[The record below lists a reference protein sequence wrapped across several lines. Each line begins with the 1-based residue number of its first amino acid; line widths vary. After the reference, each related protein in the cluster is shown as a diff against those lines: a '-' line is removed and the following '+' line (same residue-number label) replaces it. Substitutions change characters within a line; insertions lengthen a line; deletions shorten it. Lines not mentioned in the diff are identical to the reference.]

1 MIKNAVE
8 SFLTTP
14 HTGVLMISGNWGTG
28 KSYFVKHH
36 LLDVIGN
43 IECPEASKSGNI
55 KEVFKNKI
63 LNLITKSG
71 NNYLPVMI
79 SLFGIGSIKE
89 LESAIMGELL
99 NSINGEATSKIKK
112 LWKGTK
118 KVLEKSE
125 KLKEYLDIVS
135 LIDYR
140 PGVDVLPKQVII
152 VLDDLER
159 FDDKIT
165 ETEIL
170 GFINNLSENLGLK
183 VIVIANE
190 EYLSRN
196 KRKFGAF
203 KEKVVEKTLYYS
215 PDIPTIAKE
224 MIASLKNTELKKFI
238 DTSSLISSSFDP
250 EGSVSPKDKKRVK
263 RYHESLSNLRT
274 LKFAIN
280 HFNRIF
286 NLVKEYAV
294 SQEKSVMD
302 FKEEL
307 EHFWFSILAIS
318 IEMKSNR
325 LTHDDVESFS
335 NFNSLASVEIDFEDD
350 FSEESDLFGNESV
363 PDSEENQE
371 KKNPRHALDKGW
383 FYEYYFRNRSCG
395 LLPIASPGILH
406 YLIDGILPDAGKL
419 INVYREEKMILLP
432 TSQKGDRLISL
443 FMHEMLTMDNDEF
456 SKNLE
461 ALWNETKN
469 GEISGLTDFVNATT
483 YLIQFRETMQPVI
496 SEENILDGVKS
507 GVDKWFS
514 LHSVNDFEKSR
525 FQSVKDM
532 VSWDKPKIIYN
543 YIAAKIEKQEVIK
556 NQREM
561 ETLQK
566 TFVQDLRGFS
576 EKICP
581 IGFKTPETTSISVT
595 WAVNHPVLNVL
606 DDDTIRRKIHELTL
620 SDAAALSSLLDNR
633 YSIDG
638 VSGLKEPELKFWKTV
653 KDAIETDPAKTPGL
667 IFARKLLI
675 SKLNGFINSHKEPAE
690 KSGD

>member
-8 SFLTTP
+8 SYLMTP

-28 KSYFVKHH
+28 KSYFVKHK
-36 LLDVIGN
+36 LLDVIGSV
-43 IECPEASKSGNI
+43 ECKEASKSGNI

-63 LNLITKSG
+63 SNLIVRNG
-71 NNYLPVMI
+71 NNYLPIMI

-140 PGVDVLPKQVII
+140 PGVNVLPKQVII
-152 VLDDLER
+152 VFDDLER

-190 EYLSRN
+190 EYLCSN

-224 MIASLKNTELKKFI
+224 MISSLRDAEFTEFI
-238 DTSSLISSSFDP
+238 DSSLLISSSFDP
-250 EGSVSPKDKKRVK
+250 EGSVSPKDKKRLK
-263 RYHESLSNLRT
+263 QYHDNLSNLRT
-274 LKFAIN
+274 IKFAIN

-286 NLVKEYAV
+286 TLVKKYAFT
-294 SQEKSVMD
+294 QEKSVAD

-325 LTHDDVESFS
+325 LMHDDVKSFS
-335 NFNSLASVEIDFEDD
+335 DFNYLASIEIEFEDD
-350 FSEESDLFGNESV
+350 FSEEPDLFGNESA
-363 PDSEENQE
+363 PDSEENQN
-371 KKNPRHALDKGW
+371 KKKPRYNLDKGW

-395 LLPIASPGILH
+395 LLPIALPEILY
-406 YLIDGILPDAGKL
+406 YLIDGILPDAEKQ
-419 INVYREEKMILLP
+419 ISDYREKKMTLLP

-443 FMHEMLTMDNDEF
+443 FMQKMLTMDNDEF
-456 SKNLE
+456 SKNMR
-461 ALWNETKN
+461 ALWIETKN

-496 SEENILDGVKS
+496 SEEDVFEGVKS
-507 GVDKWFS
+507 GVNKWFS
-514 LHSVNDFEKSR
+514 MHSVSDFEKSR

-532 VSWDKPKIIYN
+532 ISGDKPKIIYN
-543 YIAAKIEKQEVIK
+543 YIVTKIEKQEAIK
-556 NQREM
+556 SQEEM
-561 ETLQK
+561 ETLK
-566 TFVQDLRGFS
+566 ETFVQDLRRFS

-581 IGFKTPETTSISVT
+581 IAFKTPETTSIPVT
-595 WAVNHPVLNVL
+595 WAMSHPVLNVL
-606 DDDTIRRKIHELTL
+606 DDEIIECKISNLSL
-620 SDAAALSSLLDNR
+620 SDTAALSNLLDNR

-638 VSGLKEPELKFWKTV
+638 ISGLREPELKFWKTI
-653 KDAIETDPAKTPGL
+653 KDAIEKEAVKTPGIILARQSL
-667 IFARKLLI
+667 IP
-675 SKLNGFINSHKEPAE
+675 KLNEFLKNTN
-690 KSGD
+690 

>member
-28 KSYFVKHH
+28 KSYFVKHQ
-36 LLDVIGN
+36 LLDMIGN
-43 IECPEASKSGNI
+43 VECPEASKSGNI

-63 LNLITKSG
+63 LNLITKNG

-112 LWKGTK
+112 IWNGTK

-165 ETEIL
+165 ETDIL
-170 GFINNLSENLGLK
+170 GFINNLSENIGLK

-190 EYLSRN
+190 EYLNSN

-215 PDIPTIAKE
+215 PNIPTIAKE
-224 MIASLKNTELKKFI
+224 MIASLKDTEFKEFI
-238 DTSSLISSSFDP
+238 DSSSLISSSFDP
-250 EGSVSPKDKKRVK
+250 EGSVSPKDKTRVK
-263 RYHESLSNLRT
+263 QYLESLSNLRT

-286 NLVKEYAV
+286 TLVKEYAV
-294 SQEKSVMD
+294 SQEKHVAD

-307 EHFWFSILAIS
+307 EYFWFSILAIS
-318 IEMKSNR
+318 MEMKSNR
-325 LTHDDVESFS
+325 LTHDDVKSFS
-335 NFNSLASVEIDFEDD
+335 TFNSLASVEIDFEGDL
-350 FSEESDLFGNESV
+350 SEESDLFGDESV
-363 PDSEENQE
+363 PDSVENQK
-371 KKNPRHALDKGW
+371 KKNPRHALDKAW
-383 FYEYYFRNRSCG
+383 FYEYYFRNRGCG
-395 LLPIASPGILH
+395 LLPIASPGILY
-406 YLIDGILPDAGKL
+406 YLIDGILPDVEKL
-419 INVYREEKMILLP
+419 INVYREEKIMLLP
-432 TSQKGDRLISL
+432 TSQIGDRLISL
-443 FMHEMLTMDNDEF
+443 FMQKMLTMDNDEF

-461 ALWNETKN
+461 ALWNATKN

-496 SEENILDGVKS
+496 SEDSILDGVKS

-514 LHSVNDFEKSR
+514 IHSVNDLEKSR

-532 VSWDKPKIIYN
+532 INWDKPQIIYN
-543 YIAAKIEKQEVIK
+543 YITDKIEKQEIIK
-556 NQREM
+556 SQEEM
-561 ETLQK
+561 ETLK
-566 TFVQDLRGFS
+566 EIFVQDLRGFS

-581 IGFKTPETTSISVT
+581 IAFKTPNTTSISVT
-595 WAVNHPVLNVL
+595 WAMNHSVLNVL
-606 DDDTIRRKIHELTL
+606 DDETIRQTTQKLSI
-620 SDAAALSSLLDNR
+620 SDAAALSSLLENR

-638 VSGLKEPELKFWKTV
+638 ISGLKEPELKFWQTV
-653 KDAIETDPAKTPGL
+653 KDAIEKDAAKTPGL
-667 IFARKLLI
+667 IFARQSLI
-675 SKLNGFINSHKEPAE
+675 PKLNAFLKNSH
-690 KSGD
+690 

>member
-8 SFLTTP
+8 SFLTIP

-28 KSYFVKHH
+28 KSYFVKHQ
-36 LLDVIGN
+36 LLDMIGN
-43 IECPEASKSGNI
+43 VECPEASKSGNI

-63 LNLITKSG
+63 LNLITKNG

-112 LWKGTK
+112 IWNGTK

-170 GFINNLSENLGLK
+170 GFINNLSENIGLK

-190 EYLSRN
+190 EYLNSN

-215 PDIPTIAKE
+215 PNIPTIAKE
-224 MIASLKNTELKKFI
+224 MIASLKDTEFKEFI
-238 DTSSLISSSFDP
+238 DSSSLISSSFDP
-250 EGSVSPKDKKRVK
+250 EGSVSPKDKTRVK
-263 RYHESLSNLRT
+263 QYLESLSNLRT

-286 NLVKEYAV
+286 TLVKEYAV
-294 SQEKSVMD
+294 SQEKHVAD

-307 EHFWFSILAIS
+307 EYFWFSILAIS
-318 IEMKSNR
+318 MEMKSNR
-325 LTHDDVESFS
+325 LTHDDVKSFS
-335 NFNSLASVEIDFEDD
+335 TFNSLASVEIDFEGDL
-350 FSEESDLFGNESV
+350 SEESDLFGDESV
-363 PDSEENQE
+363 PDSVENQK
-371 KKNPRHALDKGW
+371 KKNPRHALDKAW
-383 FYEYYFRNRSCG
+383 FYEYYFRNRGCG
-395 LLPIASPGILH
+395 LLPIASPGILY
-406 YLIDGILPDAGKL
+406 YLIDGILPDVEKL
-419 INVYREEKMILLP
+419 INVYREEKIMLLP
-432 TSQKGDRLISL
+432 TSQIGDRLISL
-443 FMHEMLTMDNDEF
+443 FMQKMLTMDNDEF

-461 ALWNETKN
+461 ALWNATKN

-496 SEENILDGVKS
+496 SEDSILDGVKS

-514 LHSVNDFEKSR
+514 IHSVNDLEKSR

-532 VSWDKPKIIYN
+532 INWDKPQIIYN
-543 YIAAKIEKQEVIK
+543 YITDKIEKQEIIK
-556 NQREM
+556 SQEEM
-561 ETLQK
+561 ETLK
-566 TFVQDLRGFS
+566 EIFVQDLRGFS

-581 IGFKTPETTSISVT
+581 IAFKTPNTTSISVT
-595 WAVNHPVLNVL
+595 WAMNHSVLNVL
-606 DDDTIRRKIHELTL
+606 DDETIRQTTQKLSI
-620 SDAAALSSLLDNR
+620 SDAAALSSLLENR

-638 VSGLKEPELKFWKTV
+638 ISGLKEPELKFWQTV
-653 KDAIETDPAKTPGL
+653 KDAIEKDAAKTPGL
-667 IFARKLLI
+667 IFARQSLI
-675 SKLNGFINSHKEPAE
+675 PKLNAFLKNSH
-690 KSGD
+690 

>member
-28 KSYFVKHH
+28 KSYFVKHQ
-36 LLDVIGN
+36 LLDMIGN
-43 IECPEASKSGNI
+43 VECPEASKSGNI

-63 LNLITKSG
+63 LNLITKNG

-79 SLFGIGSIKE
+79 SLFGIGSVNE

-112 LWKGTK
+112 IWNGTK

-170 GFINNLSENLGLK
+170 GFINNLSENIGLK

-190 EYLSRN
+190 EYLNSN

-215 PDIPTIAKE
+215 PNIPTIAKE
-224 MIASLKNTELKKFI
+224 MIASLKDTEFKEFI
-238 DTSSLISSSFDP
+238 DSSSLISSSFDP
-250 EGSVSPKDKKRVK
+250 EGSVSPKDKTRVK
-263 RYHESLSNLRT
+263 QYLESLSNLRT

-286 NLVKEYAV
+286 TLVKEYAV
-294 SQEKSVMD
+294 SQEKHVTD

-307 EHFWFSILAIS
+307 EYFWFSILAIS
-318 IEMKSNR
+318 MEMKSNR
-325 LTHDDVESFS
+325 LTHDDVKSFS
-335 NFNSLASVEIDFEDD
+335 TFNSLASVEIDFEGDL
-350 FSEESDLFGNESV
+350 SEESDLFGDESV
-363 PDSEENQE
+363 PDSVENQK
-371 KKNPRHALDKGW
+371 KKNPRHALDKAW
-383 FYEYYFRNRSCG
+383 FYEYYFRNRGCG
-395 LLPIASPGILH
+395 LLPIASPGILY
-406 YLIDGILPDAGKL
+406 YLIDGILPDVEKL
-419 INVYREEKMILLP
+419 INVYREEKIMLLP
-432 TSQKGDRLISL
+432 TSQIGDRLISL
-443 FMHEMLTMDNDEF
+443 FMQKMLTMDNDEF

-461 ALWNETKN
+461 ALWNATKN

-496 SEENILDGVKS
+496 SEDSILDGVKS

-514 LHSVNDFEKSR
+514 IHSVNDLEKSR

-532 VSWDKPKIIYN
+532 INWDKPQIIYN
-543 YIAAKIEKQEVIK
+543 YITDKIEKQEIIK
-556 NQREM
+556 SQEEM
-561 ETLQK
+561 ETLK
-566 TFVQDLRGFS
+566 EIFVQDLRGFS

-581 IGFKTPETTSISVT
+581 IAFKTPNTTSISVT
-595 WAVNHPVLNVL
+595 WAMNHSVLNVL
-606 DDDTIRRKIHELTL
+606 DDEIIRQTTQKLSI
-620 SDAAALSSLLDNR
+620 SDAAALSSLLENR

-638 VSGLKEPELKFWKTV
+638 ISGLKEPELKFWQTV
-653 KDAIETDPAKTPGL
+653 KDAIEKDAAKTPGL
-667 IFARKLLI
+667 IFARQSLI
-675 SKLNGFINSHKEPAE
+675 PKLNAFLKNSH
-690 KSGD
+690 

>member
-28 KSYFVKHH
+28 KSYFVKHQ
-36 LLDVIGN
+36 LLDMIGDV
-43 IECPEASKSGNI
+43 ECPEASKSGNI

-63 LNLITKSG
+63 LNLITKNG

-112 LWKGTK
+112 IWNGTK

-152 VLDDLER
+152 VFDDLER

-170 GFINNLSENLGLK
+170 GFINNLSENIGLK

-190 EYLSRN
+190 EYLNSN

-215 PDIPTIAKE
+215 PNIPTIAKE
-224 MIASLKNTELKKFI
+224 MIASLKDTEFKEFI
-238 DTSSLISSSFDP
+238 DSSSLISSSFDP
-250 EGSVSPKDKKRVK
+250 EGSVSPKDKTRVK
-263 RYHESLSNLRT
+263 QYLESLSNLRT

-286 NLVKEYAV
+286 TLVKEYAV
-294 SQEKSVMD
+294 SQEKHVAD

-325 LTHDDVESFS
+325 LTHDDVKSFS
-335 NFNSLASVEIDFEDD
+335 TFNSLASVEIDFEGDL
-350 FSEESDLFGNESV
+350 SEESDLFGDESV
-363 PDSEENQE
+363 PDSEENQK
-371 KKNPRHALDKGW
+371 KKNPRHALDKAW
-383 FYEYYFRNRSCG
+383 FYEYYFRNRGCG
-395 LLPIASPGILH
+395 LLPIASPGILY
-406 YLIDGILPDAGKL
+406 YLIDGILPDVEKL
-419 INVYREEKMILLP
+419 INVYREEKIMLLP
-432 TSQKGDRLISL
+432 TSQIGDRLISL
-443 FMHEMLTMDNDEF
+443 FMQKMLTMDNDEF

-461 ALWNETKN
+461 ALWNATKN

-496 SEENILDGVKS
+496 SEDSILDGVKS

-514 LHSVNDFEKSR
+514 IHSVNDFEKSR

-532 VSWDKPKIIYN
+532 ISWDKPQIIYN
-543 YIAAKIEKQEVIK
+543 YITDKIEKQEVIK
-556 NQREM
+556 SQEEM
-561 ETLQK
+561 ENLK
-566 TFVQDLRGFS
+566 EIFVQDLRGFS

-581 IGFKTPETTSISVT
+581 IAFKTPNTTSISVT
-595 WAVNHPVLNVL
+595 WAMNHPVLNVL
-606 DDDTIRRKIHELTL
+606 DDETIRQTTQKLSI
-620 SDAAALSSLLDNR
+620 SDATALSSLLENR

-638 VSGLKEPELKFWKTV
+638 ISGLKEPELKFWQTV
-653 KDAIETDPAKTPGL
+653 KDAIEKDAAKTPGL
-667 IFARKLLI
+667 IFARQSLI
-675 SKLNGFINSHKEPAE
+675 PKLNAFLKKSH
-690 KSGD
+690 

>member
-28 KSYFVKHH
+28 KSYFVKHQ
-36 LLDVIGN
+36 LLDMIGN
-43 IECPEASKSGNI
+43 VECPEASKSGNI
-55 KEVFKNKI
+55 KEVFKNKM
-63 LNLITKSG
+63 LNLITKNG

-112 LWKGTK
+112 IWNGTK

-170 GFINNLSENLGLK
+170 GFINNLSENIGLK

-190 EYLSRN
+190 EYLNSN

-215 PDIPTIAKE
+215 PNIPTIAKE
-224 MIASLKNTELKKFI
+224 MIASLKDTEFKEFI
-238 DTSSLISSSFDP
+238 DSSSLISSSFDP
-250 EGSVSPKDKKRVK
+250 EGSVSPKDKTRVK
-263 RYHESLSNLRT
+263 QYLESLSNLRT

-286 NLVKEYAV
+286 TLVKEYAV
-294 SQEKSVMD
+294 SQEMHVAD

-318 IEMKSNR
+318 MEMKSNR
-325 LTHDDVESFS
+325 LTHDDVKSFS
-335 NFNSLASVEIDFEDD
+335 TFNSLASVDIDFEGDL
-350 FSEESDLFGNESV
+350 SEESDLFGDESV
-363 PDSEENQE
+363 PDSEENQK
-371 KKNPRHALDKGW
+371 KKNPRHALDKAW
-383 FYEYYFRNRSCG
+383 FYEYYFRNRGCG
-395 LLPIASPGILH
+395 LLPIASPGILY
-406 YLIDGILPDAGKL
+406 YLIDGILPDVEKL
-419 INVYREEKMILLP
+419 INVYREEKIMLLP
-432 TSQKGDRLISL
+432 TSQIGDRLISL
-443 FMHEMLTMDNDEF
+443 FMQKMLTMDNDEF

-461 ALWNETKN
+461 ALWNATKN

-496 SEENILDGVKS
+496 SEDSILEGVKS

-514 LHSVNDFEKSR
+514 IHSVNDFEKSR

-532 VSWDKPKIIYN
+532 INWDKPQIIYN
-543 YIAAKIEKQEVIK
+543 YITDKIEKQEIIK
-556 NQREM
+556 SQEEM
-561 ETLQK
+561 ETLK
-566 TFVQDLRGFS
+566 EIFVQDLRGFS

-581 IGFKTPETTSISVT
+581 IAFKTPNTTSISVT
-595 WAVNHPVLNVL
+595 WAMNHSVLNVL
-606 DDDTIRRKIHELTL
+606 DDETIRQTTQKLSI
-620 SDAAALSSLLDNR
+620 SDAAALSSLLENR

-638 VSGLKEPELKFWKTV
+638 ISGLKEPELKFWQTV
-653 KDAIETDPAKTPGL
+653 KDAIEKDAAKTPGL
-667 IFARKLLI
+667 IFARQSLI
-675 SKLNGFINSHKEPAE
+675 PKLNAFLKNSH
-690 KSGD
+690 

>member
-1 MIKNAVE
+1 
-8 SFLTTP
+8 
-14 HTGVLMISGNWGTG
+14 MISGNWGTG
-28 KSYFVKHH
+28 KSYFVKHQ
-36 LLDVIGN
+36 LLDMIGDV
-43 IECPEASKSGNI
+43 ECPEASKSGNI

-63 LNLITKSG
+63 LNLITKNG

-112 LWKGTK
+112 IWNGTK

-152 VLDDLER
+152 VFDDLER

-170 GFINNLSENLGLK
+170 GFINNLSENIGLK

-190 EYLSRN
+190 EYLNSN

-215 PDIPTIAKE
+215 PNIPTIAKE
-224 MIASLKNTELKKFI
+224 MIASLKDTEFKEFI
-238 DTSSLISSSFDP
+238 DSSSLISSSFDP
-250 EGSVSPKDKKRVK
+250 EGSVSPKDKTRVK
-263 RYHESLSNLRT
+263 QYLESLSNLRT

-286 NLVKEYAV
+286 TLVKEYAV
-294 SQEKSVMD
+294 SQEKHVAD

-325 LTHDDVESFS
+325 LTHDDVKSFS
-335 NFNSLASVEIDFEDD
+335 TFNSLASVEIDFEGDL
-350 FSEESDLFGNESV
+350 SEESDLFGDESV
-363 PDSEENQE
+363 PDSEENQK
-371 KKNPRHALDKGW
+371 KKNPRHALDKAW
-383 FYEYYFRNRSCG
+383 FYEYYFRNRGCG
-395 LLPIASPGILH
+395 LLPIASPGILY
-406 YLIDGILPDAGKL
+406 YLIDGILPDVEKL
-419 INVYREEKMILLP
+419 INVYREEKIMLLP
-432 TSQKGDRLISL
+432 TSQIGDRLISL
-443 FMHEMLTMDNDEF
+443 FMQKMLTMDNDEF

-461 ALWNETKN
+461 ALWNATKN

-496 SEENILDGVKS
+496 SEDSILDGVKS

-514 LHSVNDFEKSR
+514 IHSVNDFEKSR

-532 VSWDKPKIIYN
+532 ISWDKPQIIYN
-543 YIAAKIEKQEVIK
+543 YITDKIEKQEVIK
-556 NQREM
+556 SQEEM
-561 ETLQK
+561 ENLK
-566 TFVQDLRGFS
+566 EIFVQDLRGFS

-581 IGFKTPETTSISVT
+581 IAFKTPNTTSISVT
-595 WAVNHPVLNVL
+595 WAMNHPVLNVL
-606 DDDTIRRKIHELTL
+606 DDETIRQTTQKLSI
-620 SDAAALSSLLDNR
+620 SDATALSSLLENR

-638 VSGLKEPELKFWKTV
+638 ISGLKEPELKFWQTV
-653 KDAIETDPAKTPGL
+653 KDAIEKDAAKTPGL
-667 IFARKLLI
+667 IFARQSLI
-675 SKLNGFINSHKEPAE
+675 PKLNAFLKNSH
-690 KSGD
+690 

>member
-28 KSYFVKHH
+28 KSYFVKHQ
-36 LLDVIGN
+36 LLDMIGDV
-43 IECPEASKSGNI
+43 ECPEASKSGNI

-63 LNLITKSG
+63 LNLITKNG

-112 LWKGTK
+112 IWNGTK

-152 VLDDLER
+152 VFDDLER

-170 GFINNLSENLGLK
+170 GFINNLSENIGLK

-190 EYLSRN
+190 EYLNSN

-215 PDIPTIAKE
+215 PNIPTIAKE
-224 MIASLKNTELKKFI
+224 MIASLKDTEFKEFI
-238 DTSSLISSSFDP
+238 DSSSLISSSFDP
-250 EGSVSPKDKKRVK
+250 EGSVSPKDKTRVK
-263 RYHESLSNLRT
+263 QYLESLSNLRT

-286 NLVKEYAV
+286 TLVKEYAV
-294 SQEKSVMD
+294 SQEKHVAD

-325 LTHDDVESFS
+325 LTHDDVKSFS
-335 NFNSLASVEIDFEDD
+335 TFNSLASVEIDFEGDL
-350 FSEESDLFGNESV
+350 SEESDLFGDESV
-363 PDSEENQE
+363 PDSEENQK
-371 KKNPRHALDKGW
+371 KKNPRHALDKAW
-383 FYEYYFRNRSCG
+383 FYEYYFRNRGCG
-395 LLPIASPGILH
+395 LLPIASPGILY
-406 YLIDGILPDAGKL
+406 YLIDGILPDVEKL
-419 INVYREEKMILLP
+419 INVYREEKIMLLP
-432 TSQKGDRLISL
+432 TSQIGDRLISL
-443 FMHEMLTMDNDEF
+443 FMQKMLTMDNDEF

-461 ALWNETKN
+461 ALWNATKN

-496 SEENILDGVKS
+496 SEDSILDGVKS

-514 LHSVNDFEKSR
+514 IHSVNDFEKSR

-532 VSWDKPKIIYN
+532 ISWDKPQIIYN
-543 YIAAKIEKQEVIK
+543 YITDKIEKQEAIK
-556 NQREM
+556 SQEEM
-561 ETLQK
+561 ENLK
-566 TFVQDLRGFS
+566 EIFVQDLRGFS

-581 IGFKTPETTSISVT
+581 IAFKTPNTTSISVT
-595 WAVNHPVLNVL
+595 WAMNHPVLNVL
-606 DDDTIRRKIHELTL
+606 DDETIRQTTQKLSI
-620 SDAAALSSLLDNR
+620 SDATALSSLLENR

-638 VSGLKEPELKFWKTV
+638 ISGLKEPELKFWQTV
-653 KDAIETDPAKTPGL
+653 KDAIEKDAAKTPGL
-667 IFARKLLI
+667 IFARQSLI
-675 SKLNGFINSHKEPAE
+675 PKLNAFLKNSH
-690 KSGD
+690 

>member
-28 KSYFVKHH
+28 KSYFVKHQ
-36 LLDVIGN
+36 LLDTIGN
-43 IECPEASKSGNI
+43 VECPEASKSGNI

-63 LNLITKSG
+63 LNLITKNG

-112 LWKGTK
+112 IWNGTK

-170 GFINNLSENLGLK
+170 GFINNLSENIGLK

-190 EYLSRN
+190 EYLNSN

-215 PDIPTIAKE
+215 PNIPTIAKE
-224 MIASLKNTELKKFI
+224 MIASLKDTEFKEFI
-238 DTSSLISSSFDP
+238 DSSSLISSSFDP
-250 EGSVSPKDKKRVK
+250 EGSVSPKDKTRVK
-263 RYHESLSNLRT
+263 QYLESLSNLRT

-286 NLVKEYAV
+286 TLVKEYAV
-294 SQEKSVMD
+294 SQEKHVAD

-318 IEMKSNR
+318 MEMKSNR
-325 LTHDDVESFS
+325 LTHDDVKSFS
-335 NFNSLASVEIDFEDD
+335 TFNSLASVEIDFEGDL
-350 FSEESDLFGNESV
+350 SEESDLFGDESV
-363 PDSEENQE
+363 PDSEENQK
-371 KKNPRHALDKGW
+371 KKNPRHALDKAW
-383 FYEYYFRNRSCG
+383 FYEYYFRNRGCG
-395 LLPIASPGILH
+395 LLPIASPGILY
-406 YLIDGILPDAGKL
+406 YLIDGILPDVEKL
-419 INVYREEKMILLP
+419 INVYREGKIMLLP
-432 TSQKGDRLISL
+432 TSQIGDRLISL
-443 FMHEMLTMDNDEF
+443 FMQKMLTMDNDEF

-461 ALWNETKN
+461 ALWNATKN

-483 YLIQFRETMQPVI
+483 YLIQFRETMQPII
-496 SEENILDGVKS
+496 SEDSILDGVKS

-514 LHSVNDFEKSR
+514 IHSVNDFEKSR

-532 VSWDKPKIIYN
+532 INWDKPQIIYN
-543 YIAAKIEKQEVIK
+543 YITDKIEKQEIIK
-556 NQREM
+556 SQKEM
-561 ETLQK
+561 ETLK
-566 TFVQDLRGFS
+566 EIFVQDLRGFS

-581 IGFKTPETTSISVT
+581 IAFKTPNTTSISVT
-595 WAVNHPVLNVL
+595 WAMNHSVLNVL
-606 DDDTIRRKIHELTL
+606 DDETIRQTTQKLSI
-620 SDAAALSSLLDNR
+620 SDAVALSSLLENR

-638 VSGLKEPELKFWKTV
+638 ISGLKEPELKFWQTV
-653 KDAIETDPAKTPGL
+653 KDAIEKDAAKTPGL
-667 IFARKLLI
+667 IFARQSLI
-675 SKLNGFINSHKEPAE
+675 PKLNAFLKNSH
-690 KSGD
+690 

>member
-28 KSYFVKHH
+28 KSYFVKHQ
-36 LLDVIGN
+36 LLDMIGDV
-43 IECPEASKSGNI
+43 ECPEASKSGNI

-63 LNLITKSG
+63 LNLITKNG

-112 LWKGTK
+112 IWNGTK

-152 VLDDLER
+152 VFDDLER

-170 GFINNLSENLGLK
+170 GFINNLSENIGLK

-190 EYLSRN
+190 EYLNSN

-215 PDIPTIAKE
+215 PNIPTIAKE
-224 MIASLKNTELKKFI
+224 MIASLKDTEFKEFI
-238 DTSSLISSSFDP
+238 DSSSLISSSFDP
-250 EGSVSPKDKKRVK
+250 EGSVSPKDKTRVK
-263 RYHESLSNLRT
+263 QYLESLSNLRT

-286 NLVKEYAV
+286 TLVKEYAV
-294 SQEKSVMD
+294 SQEKHVAD

-325 LTHDDVESFS
+325 LTHDDVKSFS
-335 NFNSLASVEIDFEDD
+335 TFNSLASVEIDFEGDL
-350 FSEESDLFGNESV
+350 SEESDLFGDESV
-363 PDSEENQE
+363 PDSEENQK
-371 KKNPRHALDKGW
+371 KKNPRHALDKAW
-383 FYEYYFRNRSCG
+383 FYEYYFRNRGCG
-395 LLPIASPGILH
+395 LLPIASPGILY
-406 YLIDGILPDAGKL
+406 YLIDGILPDVEKL
-419 INVYREEKMILLP
+419 INVYREEKIMLLP
-432 TSQKGDRLISL
+432 TSQIGDRLISL
-443 FMHEMLTMDNDEF
+443 FMQKMLTMDNDEF

-461 ALWNETKN
+461 ALWNATKN

-496 SEENILDGVKS
+496 SEDSILDGVKS

-514 LHSVNDFEKSR
+514 IHSVNDFEKSR

-532 VSWDKPKIIYN
+532 ISWDKPQIIYN
-543 YIAAKIEKQEVIK
+543 YITDKIEKQEAIK
-556 NQREM
+556 SQEEM
-561 ETLQK
+561 ENLK
-566 TFVQDLRGFS
+566 EIFVQDLRGFS

-581 IGFKTPETTSISVT
+581 IAFKTPNTTSITVT
-595 WAVNHPVLNVL
+595 WAMNHPVLNVL
-606 DDDTIRRKIHELTL
+606 DDETIRQTTQKLSI
-620 SDAAALSSLLDNR
+620 SDATALSSLLENR

-638 VSGLKEPELKFWKTV
+638 ISGLKEPELKFWQTV
-653 KDAIETDPAKTPGL
+653 KDAIEKDAAKTPGL
-667 IFARKLLI
+667 IFARQSLI
-675 SKLNGFINSHKEPAE
+675 PKLNAFLKNSH
-690 KSGD
+690 

>member
-28 KSYFVKHH
+28 KSYFVKHQ
-36 LLDVIGN
+36 LLDMIGN
-43 IECPEASKSGNI
+43 VECPEASKSGNI

-63 LNLITKSG
+63 LNLITKNG

-112 LWKGTK
+112 IWNGTK

-170 GFINNLSENLGLK
+170 GFINNLSENIGLK

-190 EYLSRN
+190 EYLNSN

-215 PDIPTIAKE
+215 PNIPTIAKE
-224 MIASLKNTELKKFI
+224 MIASLKDTEFKEFI
-238 DTSSLISSSFDP
+238 DSSSLISSSFDP
-250 EGSVSPKDKKRVK
+250 EGSVSPKDKTRVK
-263 RYHESLSNLRT
+263 QYLESLSNLRT

-286 NLVKEYAV
+286 TLVKEYAV
-294 SQEKSVMD
+294 SQEKHVAD

-307 EHFWFSILAIS
+307 EYFWFSILAIS
-318 IEMKSNR
+318 MEMKSNR
-325 LTHDDVESFS
+325 LTHDDVKSFS
-335 NFNSLASVEIDFEDD
+335 TFNSLASVEIDFEGDL
-350 FSEESDLFGNESV
+350 SEESDLFGDESV
-363 PDSEENQE
+363 PDSVENQK
-371 KKNPRHALDKGW
+371 KKNPRHALDKAW
-383 FYEYYFRNRSCG
+383 FYEYYFRNRGCG
-395 LLPIASPGILH
+395 LLPIASPGILY
-406 YLIDGILPDAGKL
+406 YLIDGILPDVEKL
-419 INVYREEKMILLP
+419 INVYREEKIMLLP
-432 TSQKGDRLISL
+432 TSQIGDRLISL
-443 FMHEMLTMDNDEF
+443 FMQKMLTMDNDEF

-461 ALWNETKN
+461 ALWNATKN

-496 SEENILDGVKS
+496 SEDSILDGVKS

-514 LHSVNDFEKSR
+514 IHSVNDLEKSR

-532 VSWDKPKIIYN
+532 INWDKPQIIYN
-543 YIAAKIEKQEVIK
+543 YITDKIEKQEIIK
-556 NQREM
+556 SQEEM
-561 ETLQK
+561 ETLK
-566 TFVQDLRGFS
+566 EIFVQDLRGFS

-581 IGFKTPETTSISVT
+581 IAFKTPNTTSISVT
-595 WAVNHPVLNVL
+595 WAMNHSVLNVL
-606 DDDTIRRKIHELTL
+606 DDETIRQTTQKLSI
-620 SDAAALSSLLDNR
+620 SDAAALSSLLENR

-638 VSGLKEPELKFWKTV
+638 ISGLKEPELKFWQTV
-653 KDAIETDPAKTPGL
+653 KDAIEKDAAKTPGL
-667 IFARKLLI
+667 IFARQSLI
-675 SKLNGFINSHKEPAE
+675 PKLNAFLKNSH
-690 KSGD
+690 

>member
-28 KSYFVKHH
+28 KSYFVKHQ
-36 LLDVIGN
+36 LLDMIGN
-43 IECPEASKSGNI
+43 VECPEASKSGNI

-63 LNLITKSG
+63 LNLITKNG

-79 SLFGIGSIKE
+79 SLFGIGSVKE

-112 LWKGTK
+112 IWNGTK

-170 GFINNLSENLGLK
+170 GFINNLSENIGLK

-190 EYLSRN
+190 EYLNSN

-215 PDIPTIAKE
+215 PNIPTIAKE
-224 MIASLKNTELKKFI
+224 MIASLKDTEFKEFI
-238 DTSSLISSSFDP
+238 DSSSLISSSFDP
-250 EGSVSPKDKKRVK
+250 EGSVSPKDKTRVK
-263 RYHESLSNLRT
+263 QYLESLSNLRT

-286 NLVKEYAV
+286 TLVKEYAV
-294 SQEKSVMD
+294 SQEKHVTD

-307 EHFWFSILAIS
+307 EYFWFSILAIS
-318 IEMKSNR
+318 MEMKSNR
-325 LTHDDVESFS
+325 LTHDDVKSFS
-335 NFNSLASVEIDFEDD
+335 TFNSLASVEIDFEGDL
-350 FSEESDLFGNESV
+350 SEESDLFGDESV
-363 PDSEENQE
+363 PDSVENQK
-371 KKNPRHALDKGW
+371 KKNPRHALDKAW
-383 FYEYYFRNRSCG
+383 FYEYYFRNRGCG
-395 LLPIASPGILH
+395 LLPIASPGILY
-406 YLIDGILPDAGKL
+406 YLIDGILPDVEKL
-419 INVYREEKMILLP
+419 INVYREEKIMLLP
-432 TSQKGDRLISL
+432 TSQIGDRLISL
-443 FMHEMLTMDNDEF
+443 FMQKMLTMDNDEF

-461 ALWNETKN
+461 ALWNATKN

-496 SEENILDGVKS
+496 SEDSILDGVKS

-514 LHSVNDFEKSR
+514 IHSVNDLEKSR

-532 VSWDKPKIIYN
+532 INWDKPQIIYN
-543 YIAAKIEKQEVIK
+543 YITDKIEKQEIIK
-556 NQREM
+556 SQEEM
-561 ETLQK
+561 ETLK
-566 TFVQDLRGFS
+566 EIFVQDLRGFS

-581 IGFKTPETTSISVT
+581 IAFKTPNTTSISVT
-595 WAVNHPVLNVL
+595 WAMNHSVLNVL
-606 DDDTIRRKIHELTL
+606 DDEIIRQTTQKLSI
-620 SDAAALSSLLDNR
+620 SDAAALSSLLENR

-638 VSGLKEPELKFWKTV
+638 ISGLKEPELKFWQTV
-653 KDAIETDPAKTPGL
+653 KDAIEKDAATRPYLRSSIVNSQTKRIL
-667 IFARKLLI
+667 KKLSLEI
-675 SKLNGFINSHKEPAE
+675 CQDIQ
-690 KSGD
+690 

>member
-28 KSYFVKHH
+28 KSYFVKHQ
-36 LLDVIGN
+36 LLDMIGN
-43 IECPEASKSGNI
+43 VECPEASKSGNI

-63 LNLITKSG
+63 LNLITKNG

-112 LWKGTK
+112 IWNGTK

-170 GFINNLSENLGLK
+170 GFINNLSENIGLK

-190 EYLSRN
+190 EYLNSN

-215 PDIPTIAKE
+215 PNIPAIAKE
-224 MIASLKNTELKKFI
+224 MIASLKDTEFKEFI
-238 DTSSLISSSFDP
+238 DSSSLISSSFDP
-250 EGSVSPKDKKRVK
+250 EGSVSPKDKTRVK
-263 RYHESLSNLRT
+263 QYLESLSNLRT

-286 NLVKEYAV
+286 TLVKEYAV
-294 SQEKSVMD
+294 SQEKHVAD

-307 EHFWFSILAIS
+307 EYFWFSILAIS
-318 IEMKSNR
+318 MEMKSNR
-325 LTHDDVESFS
+325 LTHDDVKSFS
-335 NFNSLASVEIDFEDD
+335 TFNSLASVEIDFEGDL
-350 FSEESDLFGNESV
+350 SEESDLFGDESV
-363 PDSEENQE
+363 PDSVENQK
-371 KKNPRHALDKGW
+371 KKNPRHALDKAW
-383 FYEYYFRNRSCG
+383 FYEYYFRNRGCG
-395 LLPIASPGILH
+395 LLPIASPGILY
-406 YLIDGILPDAGKL
+406 YLIDGILPDVEKL
-419 INVYREEKMILLP
+419 INVYREEKIMLLP
-432 TSQKGDRLISL
+432 TSQIGDRLISL
-443 FMHEMLTMDNDEF
+443 FMQKMLTMDNDEF

-461 ALWNETKN
+461 ALWNATKN

-496 SEENILDGVKS
+496 SEDSILDGVKS

-514 LHSVNDFEKSR
+514 IHSVNDLEKSR

-532 VSWDKPKIIYN
+532 INWDKPQIIYN
-543 YIAAKIEKQEVIK
+543 YITDKIEKQEIIK
-556 NQREM
+556 SQEEM
-561 ETLQK
+561 ETLK
-566 TFVQDLRGFS
+566 EIFVQDLRGFS

-581 IGFKTPETTSISVT
+581 IAFKTPNTTSISVT
-595 WAVNHPVLNVL
+595 WAMNHSVLNVL
-606 DDDTIRRKIHELTL
+606 DDETIRQTTQKLSI
-620 SDAAALSSLLDNR
+620 SDAAALSSLLENR

-638 VSGLKEPELKFWKTV
+638 ISGLKEPELKFWQTV
-653 KDAIETDPAKTPGL
+653 KDAIEKDAAKTPGL
-667 IFARKLLI
+667 IFARQSLI
-675 SKLNGFINSHKEPAE
+675 PKLNAFLKNSH
-690 KSGD
+690 

>member
-28 KSYFVKHH
+28 KSYFVKHQ
-36 LLDVIGN
+36 LLDTIGN
-43 IECPEASKSGNI
+43 VECPEASKSGNI

-63 LNLITKSG
+63 LNLITKNG

-112 LWKGTK
+112 IWNGTK
-118 KVLEKSE
+118 KVLEKPE

-170 GFINNLSENLGLK
+170 GFINNLSENIGLK

-190 EYLSRN
+190 EYLNSN

-215 PDIPTIAKE
+215 PNIPTIAKE
-224 MIASLKNTELKKFI
+224 MIASLKDTEFKEFI
-238 DTSSLISSSFDP
+238 DSSSLISSSFDP
-250 EGSVSPKDKKRVK
+250 EGSVSPKDKTRVK
-263 RYHESLSNLRT
+263 QYLESLSNLRT

-286 NLVKEYAV
+286 TLVKEYAV
-294 SQEKSVMD
+294 SQEKHVAD

-318 IEMKSNR
+318 MEMKSNR
-325 LTHDDVESFS
+325 LTHDDVKSFS
-335 NFNSLASVEIDFEDD
+335 TFNSLASVEIDFEGDL
-350 FSEESDLFGNESV
+350 SEESDLFGDESV
-363 PDSEENQE
+363 PDSEENQK
-371 KKNPRHALDKGW
+371 KKNPRHALDKAW
-383 FYEYYFRNRSCG
+383 FYEYYFRNRGCG
-395 LLPIASPGILH
+395 LLPIASPGILY
-406 YLIDGILPDAGKL
+406 YLIDGILPDVEKL
-419 INVYREEKMILLP
+419 INAYREEKIMLLP
-432 TSQKGDRLISL
+432 TSQIGDRLISL
-443 FMHEMLTMDNDEF
+443 FMQKMLTMDNDEF

-461 ALWNETKN
+461 ALWNATKN

-496 SEENILDGVKS
+496 SEDSILDGVKS

-514 LHSVNDFEKSR
+514 IHSVNDFEKSR

-532 VSWDKPKIIYN
+532 INWDKPQIIYN
-543 YIAAKIEKQEVIK
+543 YITDKIEKQEIIK
-556 NQREM
+556 SQEEM
-561 ETLQK
+561 ETLK
-566 TFVQDLRGFS
+566 EIFVQDLRGFS

-581 IGFKTPETTSISVT
+581 IAFKTPNTTSISVT
-595 WAVNHPVLNVL
+595 WAMNHSVLNVL
-606 DDDTIRRKIHELTL
+606 DDETIRQTTQKLSI
-620 SDAAALSSLLDNR
+620 SDAVALSSLLENR

-638 VSGLKEPELKFWKTV
+638 ISGLKEPELKFWQTV
-653 KDAIETDPAKTPGL
+653 KDAIEKDAAKTPGL
-667 IFARKLLI
+667 IFARQSLI
-675 SKLNGFINSHKEPAE
+675 PKLNAFLKNSH
-690 KSGD
+690 

>member
-28 KSYFVKHH
+28 KSYFVKHQ
-36 LLDVIGN
+36 LLDMIGDV
-43 IECPEASKSGNI
+43 ECPEASKSGNI

-63 LNLITKSG
+63 LNLITKNG

-112 LWKGTK
+112 IWNGTK

-152 VLDDLER
+152 VFDDLER

-170 GFINNLSENLGLK
+170 GFINNLSENIGLK

-190 EYLSRN
+190 EYLNSN

-215 PDIPTIAKE
+215 PNIPTIAKE
-224 MIASLKNTELKKFI
+224 MIASLKDTEFKEFI
-238 DTSSLISSSFDP
+238 DSSSLISSSFDP
-250 EGSVSPKDKKRVK
+250 EGSVSPKDKTRVK
-263 RYHESLSNLRT
+263 QYLESLSNLRT

-286 NLVKEYAV
+286 TLVKEYAV
-294 SQEKSVMD
+294 SQEKHVAD

-325 LTHDDVESFS
+325 LTHDDVKSFS
-335 NFNSLASVEIDFEDD
+335 TFNSLASVEIDFEGDL
-350 FSEESDLFGNESV
+350 SEESDLFGDESV
-363 PDSEENQE
+363 PDSEENQK
-371 KKNPRHALDKGW
+371 KKNPRHALDKAW
-383 FYEYYFRNRSCG
+383 FYEYYFRNRGCG
-395 LLPIASPGILH
+395 LLPIASPGILY
-406 YLIDGILPDAGKL
+406 YLIDGILPDVEKL
-419 INVYREEKMILLP
+419 INVYRDEKIMLLP
-432 TSQKGDRLISL
+432 TSQIGDRLISL
-443 FMHEMLTMDNDEF
+443 FMQKMLTMDNDEF

-461 ALWNETKN
+461 ALWNATKN

-496 SEENILDGVKS
+496 SEDSILDGVKS

-514 LHSVNDFEKSR
+514 IHSVNDFEKSR

-532 VSWDKPKIIYN
+532 ISWDKPQIIYN
-543 YIAAKIEKQEVIK
+543 YITDKIEKQEVIK
-556 NQREM
+556 SQEEM
-561 ETLQK
+561 ENLK
-566 TFVQDLRGFS
+566 EIFVQDLRGFS

-581 IGFKTPETTSISVT
+581 IAFKTPNTTSISVT
-595 WAVNHPVLNVL
+595 WAMNHPVLNVL
-606 DDDTIRRKIHELTL
+606 DDETIRQTTQKLSI
-620 SDAAALSSLLDNR
+620 SDATALSSLLENR

-638 VSGLKEPELKFWKTV
+638 ISGLKEPELKFWQTV
-653 KDAIETDPAKTPGL
+653 KDAIEKDAAKTPGL
-667 IFARKLLI
+667 IFARQSLI
-675 SKLNGFINSHKEPAE
+675 PKLNAFLKNSH
-690 KSGD
+690 

>member
-28 KSYFVKHH
+28 KSYFVKHQ
-36 LLDVIGN
+36 LLDMIGDV
-43 IECPEASKSGNI
+43 ECPEASKSGNI

-63 LNLITKSG
+63 LNLITKNG

-112 LWKGTK
+112 IWNGTK

-152 VLDDLER
+152 VFDDLER

-170 GFINNLSENLGLK
+170 GFINNLSENIGLK

-190 EYLSRN
+190 EYLNSN

-215 PDIPTIAKE
+215 PNIPTIAKE
-224 MIASLKNTELKKFI
+224 MIASLKDTEFKEFI
-238 DTSSLISSSFDP
+238 DSSSLISSSFDP
-250 EGSVSPKDKKRVK
+250 EGSVSPKDKTRVK
-263 RYHESLSNLRT
+263 QYLESLSNLRT

-286 NLVKEYAV
+286 TLVKEYAV
-294 SQEKSVMD
+294 SQEKHVAD

-325 LTHDDVESFS
+325 LTHDDVKSFS
-335 NFNSLASVEIDFEDD
+335 TFNSLASVEIDFEGDL
-350 FSEESDLFGNESV
+350 SEESDLFGDESV
-363 PDSEENQE
+363 PDSEENQK
-371 KKNPRHALDKGW
+371 KKNPRHALDKAW
-383 FYEYYFRNRSCG
+383 FYEYYFRNRGCG
-395 LLPIASPGILH
+395 LLPIASPGILY
-406 YLIDGILPDAGKL
+406 YLIDGILPDVEKL
-419 INVYREEKMILLP
+419 INVYREEKIMLLP
-432 TSQKGDRLISL
+432 TSQIGDRLISL
-443 FMHEMLTMDNDEF
+443 FMQKMLTMDNDEF

-461 ALWNETKN
+461 ALWNATKN

-496 SEENILDGVKS
+496 SEDSILDGVKS

-514 LHSVNDFEKSR
+514 IHSVNDFEKSR

-532 VSWDKPKIIYN
+532 ISWDKPQIIYN
-543 YIAAKIEKQEVIK
+543 YITDKIEKQEVIK
-556 NQREM
+556 SQEEM
-561 ETLQK
+561 ENLK
-566 TFVQDLRGFS
+566 EIFVQDLRGFS

-581 IGFKTPETTSISVT
+581 IAFKTPNTTSISVT
-595 WAVNHPVLNVL
+595 WAMNHPVLNVL
-606 DDDTIRRKIHELTL
+606 DDETIRQTTQKLSI
-620 SDAAALSSLLDNR
+620 SDATALSSLLENR

-638 VSGLKEPELKFWKTV
+638 ISGLKEPELKFWQTV
-653 KDAIETDPAKTPGL
+653 KDAIEKDAAKTPGL
-667 IFARKLLI
+667 IFARQSLI
-675 SKLNGFINSHKEPAE
+675 PKLNAFLKNSH
-690 KSGD
+690 

>member
-28 KSYFVKHH
+28 KSYFVKHQ
-36 LLDVIGN
+36 LLDMIGN
-43 IECPEASKSGNI
+43 VECPEASKSGNI

-63 LNLITKSG
+63 LNLITKNG

-112 LWKGTK
+112 IWNGTK

-170 GFINNLSENLGLK
+170 GFINNLSENIGLK

-190 EYLSRN
+190 EYLNSN

-215 PDIPTIAKE
+215 PNIPTIAKE
-224 MIASLKNTELKKFI
+224 MIASLKDTEFKEFI
-238 DTSSLISSSFDP
+238 DSSSLISSSFDP
-250 EGSVSPKDKKRVK
+250 EGSVSPKDKTRVK
-263 RYHESLSNLRT
+263 QYLESLSNLRT

-286 NLVKEYAV
+286 TLVKEYAV
-294 SQEKSVMD
+294 SQEKHVAD

-307 EHFWFSILAIS
+307 EYFWFSILAIS
-318 IEMKSNR
+318 MEMKSNR
-325 LTHDDVESFS
+325 LTHDDVKSFS
-335 NFNSLASVEIDFEDD
+335 TFNSLASVEIDFEGDL
-350 FSEESDLFGNESV
+350 SEESDLFGDESV
-363 PDSEENQE
+363 PDSVENQK
-371 KKNPRHALDKGW
+371 KKNPRHALDKAW
-383 FYEYYFRNRSCG
+383 FYEYYFRNRGCG
-395 LLPIASPGILH
+395 LLPIASPGILY
-406 YLIDGILPDAGKL
+406 YLIDGILPDVEKL
-419 INVYREEKMILLP
+419 INVYREEKIMLLP
-432 TSQKGDRLISL
+432 TSQIGDRLISL
-443 FMHEMLTMDNDEF
+443 FMQKMLTMDNDEF

-461 ALWNETKN
+461 ALWNATKN

-496 SEENILDGVKS
+496 SEGSILDGVKS

-514 LHSVNDFEKSR
+514 IHSVNDLEKSR

-532 VSWDKPKIIYN
+532 INWDKPQIIYN
-543 YIAAKIEKQEVIK
+543 YITDKIEKQEIIK
-556 NQREM
+556 SQEEM
-561 ETLQK
+561 ETLK
-566 TFVQDLRGFS
+566 EIFVQDLRGFS

-581 IGFKTPETTSISVT
+581 IAFKTPNTTSISVT
-595 WAVNHPVLNVL
+595 WAMNHSVLNVL
-606 DDDTIRRKIHELTL
+606 DDETIRQTTQKLSI
-620 SDAAALSSLLDNR
+620 SDAAALSSLLENR

-638 VSGLKEPELKFWKTV
+638 ISGLKEPELKFWQTV
-653 KDAIETDPAKTPGL
+653 KDAIEKDAAKTPGL
-667 IFARKLLI
+667 IFARQSLI
-675 SKLNGFINSHKEPAE
+675 PKLNAFLKNSH
-690 KSGD
+690 

>member
-28 KSYFVKHH
+28 KSYFVKHQ
-36 LLDVIGN
+36 LLDMIGN
-43 IECPEASKSGNI
+43 VECPEASKSGNI

-63 LNLITKSG
+63 LNLITKNG

-112 LWKGTK
+112 IWNGTK

-170 GFINNLSENLGLK
+170 GFINNLSENIGLK

-190 EYLSRN
+190 EYLNSN

-215 PDIPTIAKE
+215 PNIPTIAKE
-224 MIASLKNTELKKFI
+224 MIASLKDTEFKEFI
-238 DTSSLISSSFDP
+238 DSSSLISSSFDP
-250 EGSVSPKDKKRVK
+250 EGSVSPKDKTRVK
-263 RYHESLSNLRT
+263 QYLESLSNLRT

-286 NLVKEYAV
+286 TLVKEYAV
-294 SQEKSVMD
+294 SQEKHVAD

-318 IEMKSNR
+318 MEMKSNR
-325 LTHDDVESFS
+325 LTHDDVKSFS
-335 NFNSLASVEIDFEDD
+335 TFNSLASVEIDFEGDL
-350 FSEESDLFGNESV
+350 SEESDLFGDESV
-363 PDSEENQE
+363 PDSEENQK
-371 KKNPRHALDKGW
+371 KKNPRHALDKAW
-383 FYEYYFRNRSCG
+383 FYEYYFRNRGCG
-395 LLPIASPGILH
+395 LLPIASPGILY
-406 YLIDGILPDAGKL
+406 YLIDGILPDVEKL
-419 INVYREEKMILLP
+419 INVYREEKIMLLP
-432 TSQKGDRLISL
+432 TSQIGDRLISL
-443 FMHEMLTMDNDEF
+443 FMQKMLTMDNDEF

-461 ALWNETKN
+461 ALWNATKN

-496 SEENILDGVKS
+496 SEDSILDGVKS

-514 LHSVNDFEKSR
+514 IHSVNDFEKSR

-532 VSWDKPKIIYN
+532 INWDKPQIIYN
-543 YIAAKIEKQEVIK
+543 YITDKIEKQEIIK
-556 NQREM
+556 SQEEM
-561 ETLQK
+561 ETLK
-566 TFVQDLRGFS
+566 EIFVQDLRGFS

-581 IGFKTPETTSISVT
+581 IAFKTPNTTSISVT
-595 WAVNHPVLNVL
+595 WAMNHSVLNVL
-606 DDDTIRRKIHELTL
+606 DDETIRQTTQKLSI
-620 SDAAALSSLLDNR
+620 SDAAALSSLLENR

-638 VSGLKEPELKFWKTV
+638 ISGLKEPELKFWQTV
-653 KDAIETDPAKTPGL
+653 KDAIEKDAAKTPGL
-667 IFARKLLI
+667 IFARQSLI
-675 SKLNGFINSHKEPAE
+675 PKLNAFLKNSH
-690 KSGD
+690 

>member
-8 SFLTTP
+8 SFLTAP

-28 KSYFVKHH
+28 KSYFVKHQ

-43 IECPEASKSGNI
+43 VECPETSKSRNI
-55 KEVFKNKI
+55 KEVFKNRI
-63 LNLITKSG
+63 LNLITKNG

-112 LWKGTK
+112 LWNGTK

-125 KLKEYLDIVS
+125 KLKEYLDVVS

-170 GFINNLSENLGLK
+170 GFINNLSENIGLK

-190 EYLSRN
+190 EYLNSN

-215 PDIPTIAKE
+215 PNIPTIAKE
-224 MIASLKNTELKKFI
+224 MIASLKDTEFKEFI
-238 DTSSLISSSFDP
+238 DSASLISSSFDP
-250 EGSVSPKDKKRVK
+250 EGSVSPKDKTRVNQ
-263 RYHESLSNLRT
+263 YLESLSNLRT

-286 NLVKEYAV
+286 TLVKEYAV
-294 SQEKSVMD
+294 SQEKPVAD

-325 LTHDDVESFS
+325 LTHDDVKSFS
-335 NFNSLASVEIDFEDD
+335 TFNSLASVEIDFEGDL
-350 FSEESDLFGNESV
+350 SKESDLFGDESV
-363 PDSEENQE
+363 PDSEENQK
-371 KKNPRHALDKGW
+371 KKNPRHALDKAW

-395 LLPIASPGILH
+395 LLPIASPGILY

-419 INVYREEKMILLP
+419 INVYREEKMMLLP
-432 TSQKGDRLISL
+432 TSQTGDRLISL
-443 FMHEMLTMDNDEF
+443 FMQKMLTMDNDEF

-461 ALWNETKN
+461 ALWNATKN

-483 YLIQFRETMQPVI
+483 YLIQFRETMQPAI
-496 SEENILDGVKS
+496 SEEDILDGVKI

-514 LHSVNDFEKSR
+514 IHSVNEFEKSR

-532 VSWDKPKIIYN
+532 ISWDKPKIIYN
-543 YIAAKIEKQEVIK
+543 YIDTKIENQEMIK
-556 NQREM
+556 SQREM

-566 TFVQDLRGFS
+566 TFVQDLRGFA

-581 IGFKTPETTSISVT
+581 IAFKTPETTSISVT
-595 WAVNHPVLNVL
+595 WAMNHPVLNVL
-606 DDDTIRRKIHELTL
+606 DDDTVRRKIHELTL

-638 VSGLKEPELKFWKTV
+638 ISGLKEPELKFWQTV
-653 KDAIETDPAKTPGL
+653 KDAIEKDAAKTPGL
-667 IFARKLLI
+667 IFACQSLVPKLKAFL
-675 SKLNGFINSHKEPAE
+675 KNSH
-690 KSGD
+690 

>member
-28 KSYFVKHH
+28 KSYFVKHQ
-36 LLDVIGN
+36 LLDMIGDV
-43 IECPEASKSGNI
+43 ECPEASKSGNI

-63 LNLITKSG
+63 LNLITKNG

-112 LWKGTK
+112 IWNGTK
-118 KVLEKSE
+118 KVLGKSE

-152 VLDDLER
+152 VFDDLER

-170 GFINNLSENLGLK
+170 GFINNLSENIGLK

-190 EYLSRN
+190 EYLNSN

-215 PDIPTIAKE
+215 PNIPTIAKE
-224 MIASLKNTELKKFI
+224 MIASLKDTEFKEFI
-238 DTSSLISSSFDP
+238 DSSSLISSSFDP
-250 EGSVSPKDKKRVK
+250 EGSVSPKDKTRVK
-263 RYHESLSNLRT
+263 QYLESLSNLRT

-286 NLVKEYAV
+286 TLVKEYAV
-294 SQEKSVMD
+294 SQEKHVAD

-325 LTHDDVESFS
+325 LTHDDVKSFS
-335 NFNSLASVEIDFEDD
+335 TFNSLASVEIDFEGDL
-350 FSEESDLFGNESV
+350 SEESDLFGDESV
-363 PDSEENQE
+363 PDSEENQK
-371 KKNPRHALDKGW
+371 KKNPRHALDKAW
-383 FYEYYFRNRSCG
+383 FYEYYFRNRGCG
-395 LLPIASPGILH
+395 LLPIASPGILY
-406 YLIDGILPDAGKL
+406 YLIDGILPDVEKL
-419 INVYREEKMILLP
+419 INVYRDEKIMLLP
-432 TSQKGDRLISL
+432 TSQIGDRLISL
-443 FMHEMLTMDNDEF
+443 FMQKMLTMDNDEF

-461 ALWNETKN
+461 ALWNATKN

-496 SEENILDGVKS
+496 SEDSILDGVKS

-514 LHSVNDFEKSR
+514 IHSVNDFEKSR

-532 VSWDKPKIIYN
+532 ISWDKPQIIYN
-543 YIAAKIEKQEVIK
+543 YITDKIEKQEVIK
-556 NQREM
+556 SQEEM
-561 ETLQK
+561 ENLK
-566 TFVQDLRGFS
+566 EIFVQDLRGFS

-581 IGFKTPETTSISVT
+581 IAFKTPNTTSISVT
-595 WAVNHPVLNVL
+595 WAMNHPVLNVL
-606 DDDTIRRKIHELTL
+606 DDETIRQTTQKLSI
-620 SDAAALSSLLDNR
+620 SDATALSSLLENR

-638 VSGLKEPELKFWKTV
+638 ISGLKEPELKFWQTV
-653 KDAIETDPAKTPGL
+653 KDAIEKDAAKTPGL
-667 IFARKLLI
+667 IFARQSLI
-675 SKLNGFINSHKEPAE
+675 PKLNAFLKNSH
-690 KSGD
+690 

>member
-28 KSYFVKHH
+28 KSYFVKHQ
-36 LLDVIGN
+36 LLGMIGN
-43 IECPEASKSGNI
+43 VECPEASKSGNI

-63 LNLITKSG
+63 LNLITKNG

-112 LWKGTK
+112 IWNGTK

-125 KLKEYLDIVS
+125 KLKEYIDIVS

-170 GFINNLSENLGLK
+170 GFINNLSENIGLK

-190 EYLSRN
+190 EYLNSN

-215 PDIPTIAKE
+215 PNIPTIAKE
-224 MIASLKNTELKKFI
+224 MIASLKDTEFKEFI
-238 DTSSLISSSFDP
+238 DSSSLISSSFDP
-250 EGSVSPKDKKRVK
+250 EGSVSPKDKTRVK
-263 RYHESLSNLRT
+263 QYLESLSNLRT
-274 LKFAIN
+274 LRFAIN

-286 NLVKEYAV
+286 TLVKEYAV
-294 SQEKSVMD
+294 SQEKHVAD

-318 IEMKSNR
+318 MEMKSNR
-325 LTHDDVESFS
+325 LTHDDVKSFS
-335 NFNSLASVEIDFEDD
+335 TFNSLASVEIDFEGDL
-350 FSEESDLFGNESV
+350 SEESDLFGDESV
-363 PDSEENQE
+363 LDSEENQK
-371 KKNPRHALDKGW
+371 KKNPRHALDKAW
-383 FYEYYFRNRSCG
+383 FYEYYFRNRGCG
-395 LLPIASPGILH
+395 LLPIASPGILY
-406 YLIDGILPDAGKL
+406 YLIDGILPDVEKL
-419 INVYREEKMILLP
+419 INVYREEKIMLLP
-432 TSQKGDRLISL
+432 TSQIGDRLISL
-443 FMHEMLTMDNDEF
+443 FMQKMLTMDNDEF

-461 ALWNETKN
+461 ALWNATKN

-496 SEENILDGVKS
+496 SEDSILDGVKS

-514 LHSVNDFEKSR
+514 IHSVNDFEKSR

-532 VSWDKPKIIYN
+532 INWDKPQIIYN
-543 YIAAKIEKQEVIK
+543 YITDKIEKQEIIK
-556 NQREM
+556 SQEEM
-561 ETLQK
+561 ETLK
-566 TFVQDLRGFS
+566 EIFVQDLRGFS

-581 IGFKTPETTSISVT
+581 IAFKTPNTTSISVT
-595 WAVNHPVLNVL
+595 WAMNHSVLNVL
-606 DDDTIRRKIHELTL
+606 DDETIRQTTQKLSI
-620 SDAAALSSLLDNR
+620 SDAAALSSLLENR

-638 VSGLKEPELKFWKTV
+638 ISGLKEPELIFWQTV
-653 KDAIETDPAKTPGL
+653 KDAIEKDAAKTPGL
-667 IFARKLLI
+667 IFARKSLI
-675 SKLNGFINSHKEPAE
+675 PKLNAFLKNSH
-690 KSGD
+690 

>member
-1 MIKNAVE
+1 
-8 SFLTTP
+8 
-14 HTGVLMISGNWGTG
+14 
-28 KSYFVKHH
+28 
-36 LLDVIGN
+36 
-43 IECPEASKSGNI
+43 
-55 KEVFKNKI
+55 
-63 LNLITKSG
+63 
-71 NNYLPVMI
+71 MI
-79 SLFGIGSIKE
+79 SLFGIGSVKE

-112 LWKGTK
+112 IWNGTK

-170 GFINNLSENLGLK
+170 GFINNLSENIGLK

-190 EYLSRN
+190 EYLNSN

-215 PDIPTIAKE
+215 PNIPTIAKE
-224 MIASLKNTELKKFI
+224 MIASLKDTEFKEFI
-238 DTSSLISSSFDP
+238 DSSSLISSSFDP
-250 EGSVSPKDKKRVK
+250 EGSVSPKDKTRVK
-263 RYHESLSNLRT
+263 QYLESLSNLRT

-286 NLVKEYAV
+286 TLVKEYAV
-294 SQEKSVMD
+294 SQEKHVTD

-307 EHFWFSILAIS
+307 EYFWFSILAIS
-318 IEMKSNR
+318 MEMKSNR
-325 LTHDDVESFS
+325 LTHDDVKSFS
-335 NFNSLASVEIDFEDD
+335 TFNSLASVEIDFEGDL
-350 FSEESDLFGNESV
+350 SEESDLFGDESV
-363 PDSEENQE
+363 PDSVENQK
-371 KKNPRHALDKGW
+371 KKNPRHALDKAW
-383 FYEYYFRNRSCG
+383 FYEYYFRNRGCG
-395 LLPIASPGILH
+395 LLPIASPGILY
-406 YLIDGILPDAGKL
+406 YLIDGILPDVEKL
-419 INVYREEKMILLP
+419 INVYREEKIMLLP
-432 TSQKGDRLISL
+432 TSQIGDRLISL
-443 FMHEMLTMDNDEF
+443 FMQKMLTMDNDEF

-461 ALWNETKN
+461 ALWNATKN

-496 SEENILDGVKS
+496 SEDSILDGVKS

-514 LHSVNDFEKSR
+514 IHSVNDLEKSR

-532 VSWDKPKIIYN
+532 INWDKPQIIYN
-543 YIAAKIEKQEVIK
+543 YITDKIEKQEIIK
-556 NQREM
+556 SQEEM
-561 ETLQK
+561 ETLK
-566 TFVQDLRGFS
+566 EIFVQDLRGFS

-581 IGFKTPETTSISVT
+581 IAFKTPNTTSISVT
-595 WAVNHPVLNVL
+595 WAMNHSVLNVL
-606 DDDTIRRKIHELTL
+606 DDEIIRQTTQKLSI
-620 SDAAALSSLLDNR
+620 SDAAALSSLLENR

-638 VSGLKEPELKFWKTV
+638 ISGLKEPELKFWQTV
-653 KDAIETDPAKTPGL
+653 KDAIEKDAAKTPGL
-667 IFARKLLI
+667 IFARQSLI
-675 SKLNGFINSHKEPAE
+675 PKLNAFLKNSH
-690 KSGD
+690 

>member
-28 KSYFVKHH
+28 KSYFVKHQ
-36 LLDVIGN
+36 LLDMIENV
-43 IECPEASKSGNI
+43 ECPEASKSGNI
-55 KEVFKNKI
+55 KDVFKNKI
-63 LNLITKSG
+63 LNLITKNG

-99 NSINGEATSKIKK
+99 NSIHSEATSKFKK
-112 LWKGTK
+112 IWNGTK

-170 GFINNLSENLGLK
+170 GFINNLSENIGLK

-190 EYLSRN
+190 EYLNSN
-196 KRKFGAF
+196 KRRFGAF

-215 PDIPTIAKE
+215 PNIPTIAKE
-224 MIASLKNTELKKFI
+224 MIASLKDTEFKDFI
-238 DTSSLISSSFDP
+238 YSSSLISSSFDP
-250 EGSVSPKDKKRVK
+250 EGSVSPKDKTKVK
-263 RYHESLSNLRT
+263 QYLESLSNLRT

-286 NLVKEYAV
+286 TLVKEYAV
-294 SQEKSVMD
+294 SQKKPVAE

-325 LTHDDVESFS
+325 LTHDDVKSFS
-335 NFNSLASVEIDFEDD
+335 TFNSLASVEIDFEGDL
-350 FSEESDLFGNESV
+350 SEESDLFGDESV
-363 PDSEENQE
+363 PDSEENQK
-371 KKNPRHALDKGW
+371 KKNPRHALDKAW
-383 FYEYYFRNRSCG
+383 FYEYYFRNRGCG
-395 LLPIASPGILH
+395 LLPIASPGILY
-406 YLIDGILPDAGKL
+406 YLIDGILPDVEKL
-419 INVYREEKMILLP
+419 INAYREEKIMMFP
-432 TSQKGDRLISL
+432 TSQIGDRLISL
-443 FMHEMLTMDNDEF
+443 FMQKMLTMDNDEF

-461 ALWNETKN
+461 ALWNATKN

-483 YLIQFRETMQPVI
+483 YLIQFRETTQPII
-496 SEENILDGVKS
+496 SEDSILDGVKS

-514 LHSVNDFEKSR
+514 IHSVNDFEKSR

-532 VSWDKPKIIYN
+532 ISWDKPQIIYN
-543 YIAAKIEKQEVIK
+543 YITDKIEKQEVIK
-556 NQREM
+556 SQEEM
-561 ETLQK
+561 ETLK
-566 TFVQDLRGFS
+566 EIFVQDLRGFS

-581 IGFKTPETTSISVT
+581 IAFKTPNTTSISVT
-595 WAVNHPVLNVL
+595 WAMNHPVLNVL
-606 DDDTIRRKIHELTL
+606 DDETIRQTTQKLSI
-620 SDAAALSSLLDNR
+620 SDAAALSSLLENR

-638 VSGLKEPELKFWKTV
+638 ISGLKEPELKFWQTV
-653 KDAIETDPAKTPGL
+653 KDAIEKDAAKTPGL
-667 IFARKLLI
+667 IFARQSLI
-675 SKLNGFINSHKEPAE
+675 PKLNAFLKNSH
-690 KSGD
+690 

>member
-1 MIKNAVE
+1 
-8 SFLTTP
+8 
-14 HTGVLMISGNWGTG
+14 
-28 KSYFVKHH
+28 
-36 LLDVIGN
+36 
-43 IECPEASKSGNI
+43 
-55 KEVFKNKI
+55 
-63 LNLITKSG
+63 
-71 NNYLPVMI
+71 MI

-112 LWKGTK
+112 IWNGTK

-152 VLDDLER
+152 VFDDLER

-170 GFINNLSENLGLK
+170 GFINNLSENIGLK

-190 EYLSRN
+190 EYLNSN

-203 KEKVVEKTLYYS
+203 KEKVMEKTLYYS
-215 PDIPTIAKE
+215 PNIPTIAKE
-224 MIASLKNTELKKFI
+224 MIASLKDTEFKEFI
-238 DTSSLISSSFDP
+238 DSSSLISSSFDP
-250 EGSVSPKDKKRVK
+250 EGSVSPKDKTRVK
-263 RYHESLSNLRT
+263 QYLESLSNLRT

-286 NLVKEYAV
+286 TLVKEYAV
-294 SQEKSVMD
+294 SQEKHVAD

-325 LTHDDVESFS
+325 LTHDDVKSFS
-335 NFNSLASVEIDFEDD
+335 TFNSLASVEIDFEGDL
-350 FSEESDLFGNESV
+350 SEESDLFGDESV
-363 PDSEENQE
+363 PDSEENQK
-371 KKNPRHALDKGW
+371 KKNPRHALDKAW
-383 FYEYYFRNRSCG
+383 FYEYYFRNRGCG
-395 LLPIASPGILH
+395 LLPIASPGILY
-406 YLIDGILPDAGKL
+406 YLIDGILPDVEKL
-419 INVYREEKMILLP
+419 INVYREEKIMLLP
-432 TSQKGDRLISL
+432 TSQIGDRLISL
-443 FMHEMLTMDNDEF
+443 FMQKMPTMDNDEF

-461 ALWNETKN
+461 ALWNATKN

-496 SEENILDGVKS
+496 SEDGILDGVKS

-514 LHSVNDFEKSR
+514 IHSVNDFEKSR

-532 VSWDKPKIIYN
+532 ISWDKPQIIYN
-543 YIAAKIEKQEVIK
+543 YITDKIEKQEVIK
-556 NQREM
+556 SQEEM
-561 ETLQK
+561 ENLK
-566 TFVQDLRGFS
+566 EIFVQDLRGFS

-581 IGFKTPETTSISVT
+581 IAFKTPNTTSISVT
-595 WAVNHPVLNVL
+595 WAMNHPVLNVL
-606 DDDTIRRKIHELTL
+606 DDETIRQTTQKLSI
-620 SDAAALSSLLDNR
+620 SDATALSSLLENR

-638 VSGLKEPELKFWKTV
+638 IIGLKEPELKFWQTV
-653 KDAIETDPAKTPGL
+653 KDAIEKDAVKTPGL
-667 IFARKLLI
+667 IFARQSLI
-675 SKLNGFINSHKEPAE
+675 PKLNAFLKNSH
-690 KSGD
+690 

>member
-28 KSYFVKHH
+28 KSYFVKHQ
-36 LLDVIGN
+36 LLDMIGN
-43 IECPEASKSGNI
+43 VECPEASKSGNI

-63 LNLITKSG
+63 LNLITKNG

-112 LWKGTK
+112 IWNGTK

-170 GFINNLSENLGLK
+170 GFINNLSENIGLK

-190 EYLSRN
+190 EYLNSN

-215 PDIPTIAKE
+215 PNIPTIAKE
-224 MIASLKNTELKKFI
+224 MIASLKDTEFKEFI
-238 DTSSLISSSFDP
+238 DSSSLISSSFDP
-250 EGSVSPKDKKRVK
+250 EGSVSPKDKTRVK
-263 RYHESLSNLRT
+263 QYLESLSNLRT

-286 NLVKEYAV
+286 TLVKEYAV
-294 SQEKSVMD
+294 SQEKHVAD

-318 IEMKSNR
+318 MEMKSNR
-325 LTHDDVESFS
+325 LTHDDVKSFS
-335 NFNSLASVEIDFEDD
+335 TFNSLASVEIDFEGDL
-350 FSEESDLFGNESV
+350 SEESDLFGDESV
-363 PDSEENQE
+363 PDSEENQK
-371 KKNPRHALDKGW
+371 KKNPRHALDKAW
-383 FYEYYFRNRSCG
+383 FYEYYFRNRGCG
-395 LLPIASPGILH
+395 LLPIASPGILY
-406 YLIDGILPDAGKL
+406 YLIDGILPDVEKL
-419 INVYREEKMILLP
+419 INVYREEKIMLLP
-432 TSQKGDRLISL
+432 TSQIGDRLISL
-443 FMHEMLTMDNDEF
+443 FMQKMLTMDNDEF

-461 ALWNETKN
+461 ALWNATKN

-496 SEENILDGVKS
+496 SEDSILDGVKS

-514 LHSVNDFEKSR
+514 IHSVNDFEKSR

-532 VSWDKPKIIYN
+532 INWDKPQIIYN
-543 YIAAKIEKQEVIK
+543 YITDKIEKQEIIK
-556 NQREM
+556 SQEEM
-561 ETLQK
+561 ETLK
-566 TFVQDLRGFS
+566 EIFVQDLRGFS

-581 IGFKTPETTSISVT
+581 IAFKTPNTTSISVT
-595 WAVNHPVLNVL
+595 WAMNHSVLNVL
-606 DDDTIRRKIHELTL
+606 DDETIRQTTQKLSI
-620 SDAAALSSLLDNR
+620 SDAAALSSLLENR

-638 VSGLKEPELKFWKTV
+638 ISGLKEPELKFWQTV
-653 KDAIETDPAKTPGL
+653 KDAIEKDAAKTPGL
-667 IFARKLLI
+667 IFARKSLI
-675 SKLNGFINSHKEPAE
+675 PKLNAFLKNSH
-690 KSGD
+690 

>member
-28 KSYFVKHH
+28 KSYFVKHQ
-36 LLDVIGN
+36 LLDMIGN
-43 IECPEASKSGNI
+43 VECPEASKSGNI

-63 LNLITKSG
+63 LNLITKNG

-112 LWKGTK
+112 IWNGTK

-170 GFINNLSENLGLK
+170 GFINNLSENIGLK

-190 EYLSRN
+190 EYLNSN

-215 PDIPTIAKE
+215 PNIPTIAKE
-224 MIASLKNTELKKFI
+224 MIASLKDTEFKEFI
-238 DTSSLISSSFDP
+238 DSSSLISSSFDP
-250 EGSVSPKDKKRVK
+250 EGSVSPKDKTRVK
-263 RYHESLSNLRT
+263 QYLESLSNLRT

-286 NLVKEYAV
+286 TLVKEYAV
-294 SQEKSVMD
+294 SQEKHVTD

-307 EHFWFSILAIS
+307 EYFWFSILAIS
-318 IEMKSNR
+318 MEMKSNR
-325 LTHDDVESFS
+325 LTHDDVKSFS
-335 NFNSLASVEIDFEDD
+335 TFNSLASVEIDFEGDL
-350 FSEESDLFGNESV
+350 SEESDLFGDESV
-363 PDSEENQE
+363 PDSVENQK
-371 KKNPRHALDKGW
+371 KKNPRHALDKAW
-383 FYEYYFRNRSCG
+383 FYEYYFRNRGCG
-395 LLPIASPGILH
+395 LLPIASPGILY
-406 YLIDGILPDAGKL
+406 YLIDGILPDVEKL
-419 INVYREEKMILLP
+419 INVYREEKIMLLP
-432 TSQKGDRLISL
+432 TSQIGDRLISL
-443 FMHEMLTMDNDEF
+443 FMQKMLTMDNDEF

-461 ALWNETKN
+461 ALWNATKN

-496 SEENILDGVKS
+496 SEDSILDGVKS

-514 LHSVNDFEKSR
+514 IHSVNDLEKSR

-532 VSWDKPKIIYN
+532 INWDKPQIIYN
-543 YIAAKIEKQEVIK
+543 YITDKIEKQEIIK
-556 NQREM
+556 SQEEM
-561 ETLQK
+561 ETLK
-566 TFVQDLRGFS
+566 EIFVQDLRGFS

-581 IGFKTPETTSISVT
+581 IAFKTPNTTSISVT
-595 WAVNHPVLNVL
+595 WAMNHSVLNVL
-606 DDDTIRRKIHELTL
+606 DDEIIRQTTQKLSI
-620 SDAAALSSLLDNR
+620 SDAAALSSLLENR

-638 VSGLKEPELKFWKTV
+638 ISGLKEPELKFWQTV
-653 KDAIETDPAKTPGL
+653 KDAIEKDAAKTPGL
-667 IFARKLLI
+667 IFARQSLI
-675 SKLNGFINSHKEPAE
+675 PKLNAFLKNSH
-690 KSGD
+690 

>member
-28 KSYFVKHH
+28 KSYFVKHQ
-36 LLDVIGN
+36 LLDMIGN
-43 IECPEASKSGNI
+43 VECPEASKSGNI

-63 LNLITKSG
+63 LNLITKNG

-79 SLFGIGSIKE
+79 SLFGIGSVKE

-112 LWKGTK
+112 IWNGTK

-170 GFINNLSENLGLK
+170 GFINNLSENIGLK

-190 EYLSRN
+190 EYLNSN

-215 PDIPTIAKE
+215 PNIPTIAKE
-224 MIASLKNTELKKFI
+224 MIASLKDTEFKEFI
-238 DTSSLISSSFDP
+238 DSSSLISSSFDP
-250 EGSVSPKDKKRVK
+250 EGSVSPKDKTRVK
-263 RYHESLSNLRT
+263 QYLESLSNLRT

-286 NLVKEYAV
+286 TLVKEYAV
-294 SQEKSVMD
+294 SQEKHVTD

-307 EHFWFSILAIS
+307 EYFWFSILAIS
-318 IEMKSNR
+318 MEMKSNR
-325 LTHDDVESFS
+325 LTHDDVKSFS
-335 NFNSLASVEIDFEDD
+335 TFNSLASVEIDFEGDL
-350 FSEESDLFGNESV
+350 SEESDLFGDESV
-363 PDSEENQE
+363 PDSVENQK
-371 KKNPRHALDKGW
+371 KKNPRHALDKAW
-383 FYEYYFRNRSCG
+383 FYEYYFRNRGCG
-395 LLPIASPGILH
+395 LLPIASPGILY
-406 YLIDGILPDAGKL
+406 YLIDGILPDVEKL
-419 INVYREEKMILLP
+419 INVYREEKIMLLP
-432 TSQKGDRLISL
+432 TSQIGDRLISL
-443 FMHEMLTMDNDEF
+443 FMQKMLTMDNDEF

-461 ALWNETKN
+461 ALWNATKN

-496 SEENILDGVKS
+496 SEDSILDGVKS

-514 LHSVNDFEKSR
+514 IHSVNDLEKSR

-532 VSWDKPKIIYN
+532 INWDKPQIIYN
-543 YIAAKIEKQEVIK
+543 YITDKIEKQEIIK
-556 NQREM
+556 SQEEM
-561 ETLQK
+561 ETLK
-566 TFVQDLRGFS
+566 EIFVQDLRGFS

-581 IGFKTPETTSISVT
+581 IAFKTPNTTSISVT
-595 WAVNHPVLNVL
+595 WAMNHSVLNVL
-606 DDDTIRRKIHELTL
+606 DDEIIRQTTQKLSI
-620 SDAAALSSLLDNR
+620 SDAAALSSLLENR

-638 VSGLKEPELKFWKTV
+638 ISGLKEPELKFWQTV
-653 KDAIETDPAKTPGL
+653 KDAIEKDAAKTPGL
-667 IFARKLLI
+667 IFARQSLI
-675 SKLNGFINSHKEPAE
+675 PKLNAFLKNSH
-690 KSGD
+690 

>member
-28 KSYFVKHH
+28 KSYFVKHQ
-36 LLDVIGN
+36 LLDMIGDV
-43 IECPEASKSGNI
+43 ECPEASKSGNI

-63 LNLITKSG
+63 LNLITKNG

-112 LWKGTK
+112 IWNGTK

-152 VLDDLER
+152 VFDDLER

-170 GFINNLSENLGLK
+170 GFINNLSENIGLK

-190 EYLSRN
+190 EYLNSN

-215 PDIPTIAKE
+215 PNIPTIAKE
-224 MIASLKNTELKKFI
+224 MIASLKDTEFKEFI
-238 DTSSLISSSFDP
+238 DSSSLISSSFDP
-250 EGSVSPKDKKRVK
+250 EGSVSPKDKTRVK
-263 RYHESLSNLRT
+263 QYLESLSNLRT

-286 NLVKEYAV
+286 TLVKEYAV
-294 SQEKSVMD
+294 SQEKHVAD

-325 LTHDDVESFS
+325 LTHDDVKSFS
-335 NFNSLASVEIDFEDD
+335 TFNSLASVEIDFEGDL
-350 FSEESDLFGNESV
+350 SEESDLFGDESV
-363 PDSEENQE
+363 PDSEENQK
-371 KKNPRHALDKGW
+371 KKNPRHALDKAW
-383 FYEYYFRNRSCG
+383 FYEYYFRNRGCG
-395 LLPIASPGILH
+395 LLPIASPGILY
-406 YLIDGILPDAGKL
+406 YLIDGILPDVEKL
-419 INVYREEKMILLP
+419 INVYREEKIMLLP
-432 TSQKGDRLISL
+432 TSQIGDRLISL
-443 FMHEMLTMDNDEF
+443 FMQKMLTMDNDEF

-461 ALWNETKN
+461 ALWNATKN

-496 SEENILDGVKS
+496 SEDSILDGVKS

-514 LHSVNDFEKSR
+514 IHSVNDFEKSR

-532 VSWDKPKIIYN
+532 ISWDKPQIIYN
-543 YIAAKIEKQEVIK
+543 YITDKIEKQEVIK
-556 NQREM
+556 SQEEM
-561 ETLQK
+561 ENLK
-566 TFVQDLRGFS
+566 EIFVQDLRGFS

-581 IGFKTPETTSISVT
+581 IAFKTPNTTSISVT
-595 WAVNHPVLNVL
+595 WAMNHPVLNVL
-606 DDDTIRRKIHELTL
+606 DDETIRQTTQKLSI
-620 SDAAALSSLLDNR
+620 SDATALSSLLENR

-638 VSGLKEPELKFWKTV
+638 MSGLKEPELKFWQTV
-653 KDAIETDPAKTPGL
+653 KDAIEKDAAKTPGL
-667 IFARKLLI
+667 IFARQSLI
-675 SKLNGFINSHKEPAE
+675 SKLNAFLKNSH
-690 KSGD
+690 